1 MDLKL
6 GIAKIAMTIHISAVQ
21 NSSKCLNDASN
32 LAKMLLVK
40 TRNFRKKINIYFKV
54 TEDKF
59 LNNLVLNAFDLA
71 KFLLTRILGMQI
83 DI

>member
-6 GIAKIAMTIHISAVQ
+6 GIAKIAMTIDISAVQ

-32 LAKMLLVK
+32 LANMLKVK
-40 TRNFRKKINIYFKV
+40 TQNFRKKINTYFKV

-59 LNNLVLNAFDLA
+59 LNDLVLNAFDLA
-71 KFLLTRILGMQI
+71 KFL
-83 DI
+83 